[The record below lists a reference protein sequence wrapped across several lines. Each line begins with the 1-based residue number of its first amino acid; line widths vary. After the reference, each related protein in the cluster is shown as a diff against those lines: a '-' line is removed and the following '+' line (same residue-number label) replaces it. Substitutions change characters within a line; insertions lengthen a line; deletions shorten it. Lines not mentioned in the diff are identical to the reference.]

1 MYKKL
6 LPILLFL
13 DLFMGVPQKKK
24 KKIHTSLRFLSQTNP
39 RMENSHSSKTK
50 NKNKN
55 RKQKTLPP
63 NMDGVCISSL
73 CREEHS
79 F

>member
-24 KKIHTSLRFLSQTNP
+24 KKNP
-39 RMENSHSSKTK
+39 YLT
-50 NKNKN
+50 
-55 RKQKTLPP
+55 
-63 NMDGVCISSL
+63 
-73 CREEHS
+73 
-79 F
+79 